1 MRNQF
6 IFAIHKPIGI
16 SSFDVIRKLRK
27 ITNIRK
33 IGHAGTLDP
42 LAEGV
47 LVVGIT
53 RNGTRQLNQLLKCN
67 KEYLAQIK
75 LGATTETGDREM
87 VETVVEVESKPT
99 QEEVEKVLQTFVGET
114 EQKPHHYSAV
124 KIQGQPA
131 YKRVRRGEKVKIEPK
146 KVVIHRLTIEKYNYP
161 LLTVRAEVGSG
172 VYIRSLARDLGEKLK
187 TGAYLTS
194 LVRTR
199 VGEYSVDDA
208 FTLEQFSKKWGSGEI
223 NVDQS

>member
-6 IFAIHKPIGI
+6 IFAIYKPIGI
-16 SSFDVIRKLRK
+16 SSFDVIRQLRK

-67 KEYLAQIK
+67 KEYLADIK

-87 VETVVEVESKPT
+87 AETVVEVKSKPT
-99 QEEVEKVLQTFVGET
+99 QEEVENALKTFVGET
-114 EQKPHHYSAV
+114 EQKPHRYSAV

-131 YKRVRRGEKVKIEPK
+131 YKRVRKGEEVEIEPK
-146 KVVIHRLTIEKYNYP
+146 QVIIHRLTIEEYNYP
-161 LLTVRAEVGSG
+161 LLTVRAKVGSG
-172 VYIRSLARDLGEKLK
+172 VYIRSLARDLGEKLT

-194 LVRTR
+194 LLRTR

-208 FTLEQFSKKWGSGEI
+208 FSLEEFAEKWESGEI
-223 NVDQS
+223 GVDQS